1 MDFIK
6 YLATILLAAVCVV
19 ALAVVPAGALA
30 YFVAQSECAA
40 AWGESG
46 AESKFSALGGCLIK
60 LDDGRW
66 VPSSAVRWMD
76 LTGKE
81 AK

>member
-6 YLATILLAAVCVV
+6 DLATILLATVCVV

-30 YFVAQSECAA
+30 YFVARSECAA
-40 AWGESG
+40 VWSESG
-46 AESKFSALGGCLIK
+46 AESKYSMFGGCLVK